1 MSLEQSNHMGSFQGQ
16 VSGMGGGGG
25 EKTKI
30 PEINL
35 PIYENLY

>member
-25 EKTKI
+25 GGEKKKN
-30 PEINL
+30 PKKNKQKK
-35 PIYENLY
+35 